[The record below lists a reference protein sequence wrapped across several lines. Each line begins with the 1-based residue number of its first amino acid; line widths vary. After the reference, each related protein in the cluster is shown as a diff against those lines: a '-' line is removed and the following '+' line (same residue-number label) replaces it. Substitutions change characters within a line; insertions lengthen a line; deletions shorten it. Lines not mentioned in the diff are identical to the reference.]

1 MKLVLGITI
10 ICSLLTFANCCVQEY
25 NELEEWV
32 IRNVANLDNLTAGF
46 FPANLQPSLIV
57 EIFFHVNGTPWD
69 CETYLPRPAPKG
81 CAAFTQTP
89 STSCRY
95 NIIIFIVTNINDH
108 IIMTI
113 SL

>member
-10 ICSLLTFANCCVQEY
+10 ICSLLTIAKCCVQEY

-57 EIFFHVNGTPWD
+57 EIFFHINGTPWD
-69 CETYLPRPAPKG
+69 YETYLPL
-81 CAAFTQTP
+81 
-89 STSCRY
+89 SITSLVAIYFSETSNICTVRVPNCEIQIWHRY
-95 NIIIFIVTNINDH
+95 R
-108 IIMTI
+108 
-113 SL
+113 